1 MGRQIKMI
9 KGDLTIKEKVEVV
22 YEKKV
27 TPFGTSAKIDAPKK
41 FRGKRAYV
49 FILKN

>member
-1 MGRQIKMI
+1 MR
-9 KGDLTIKEKVEVV
+9 TIKLNTEEVILTDNVECF

-41 FRGKRAYV
+41 YRGKRAYV
-49 FILKN
+49 IILKK